1 MTVAMERQAN
11 RAERFS
17 GFMLDLIALALI
29 AGILWLPTLL
39 AFELGWEIQ
48 LRTTVAT
55 LGSGLLLHYALA
67 KSRFRDGT
75 AMLLSIAYGVGT
87 IWITTGLSVDDSLM
101 PGMRAV
107 GQRSSEW
114 LRTVIAGGIQPDAL
128 AFGLLVSMLLWILSY
143 NAIWYS
149 LRSPSLARVLLP
161 PSALLFV
168 NYLFASQEVAPR
180 EYAILF
186 LLLALLLVARS
197 QWEARA
203 FRWRRSG
210 FRIQPALQI
219 QNLVAAAAI
228 SALALLL
235 ASQAPTRDMQTQLD
249 EFQDFLQQDPIQRM
263 GEVFTRLVNVGDWE
277 GTATTDY
284 YGGDSLQLGGSIRL
298 GEQEVF
304 WVKAERDRRY
314 YWRSRVYEIYDGRR
328 WSADVTTRLSSGQEL
343 ALTGTALTGQAR
355 VSVPQTITLALEANR
370 LIYTAPQPAY
380 VSVPTISDLRYIG
393 VGEDEVNLSVIR
405 PHRVLRRGARY
416 EVLSQMS
423 EASANQ
429 LRAAGEN
436 YPEWL
441 ANARLPAPTVTE
453 RTRQLAA
460 SITSGTEHAYDA
472 ARAIENWLRRNI
484 TYDEN
489 ITAPPAGSDAVDWF
503 LFEMRA
509 GYCTYSATAMVTLLR
524 TLGIPSRLAAGF
536 AQGEYDE
543 AAGHFTVREKDAH
556 TWVEVYF
563 PGYGWVEFE
572 PTSAQEPISRSDD
585 PGQRLPTATPL
596 PSPTPTETPLPTA
609 TPPPSETPTAT
620 PDDPAWTPP
629 PTSLPSPSPVPS
641 ATMTATAVILP
652 TPIPPFP
659 QAPSPPLPPPLLDT
673 LFDGFVWVVGAI
685 ISGLL
690 LLLLLLFAYWW
701 WEWRGM
707 KGLSPISRAFSRLE
721 RYVGLIGLRLRP
733 SATTEERRSQIVN
746 ELPLQA
752 ERPVTQI
759 AQLYT
764 RERYGPPSPV
774 ATSQWHRVVDAAW
787 RRVRE
792 SILGRWLKNRF
803 SWKRVFRRSSAGQR
817 S

>member
-1 MTVAMERQAN
+1 MNAAMVQPAN
-11 RAERFS
+11 RADRFS
-17 GFMLDLIALALI
+17 GLMLDLITLALI

-48 LRTTVAT
+48 LTATVAT
-55 LGSGLLLHYALA
+55 LGVGMLLHYALA

-75 AMLLSIAYGVGT
+75 SMLLSIAYGMAT
-87 IWITTGLSVDDSLM
+87 IWITTGLSLDNSLM
-101 PGMRAV
+101 TGMRAV
-107 GQRSSEW
+107 WQRIGEW
-114 LRTVIAGGIQPDAL
+114 LRIVIGGGIQPDPL
-128 AFGLLVSMLLWILSY
+128 VFGLLVSLLLWVLSY

-180 EYAILF
+180 EYAILY
-186 LLLALLLVARS
+186 LLLALLLVARA
-197 QWEARA
+197 QWESRT

-210 FRIQPALQI
+210 FRIQPVLQI

-228 SALALLL
+228 TVLALFI

-304 WVKAERDRRY
+304 WVNAERDRRY

-328 WSADVTTRLSSGQEL
+328 WSADVTTRLSTRREL
-343 ALTGTALTGQAR
+343 ELTGTALTGQAR
-355 VSVPQTITLALEANR
+355 VSVPQTYTLALEANR
-370 LIYTAPQPAY
+370 LIYAAPQPAY
-380 VSVPTISDLRYIG
+380 VSIPTISDLRYIG
-393 VGEDEVNLSVIR
+393 GGEEEVNLSVIR
-405 PHRVLRRGARY
+405 PDRVLRRGARY
-416 EVLSQMS
+416 EVLSSMS
-423 EASANQ
+423 TASANQ

-436 YPEWL
+436 YSDWL
-441 ANARLPAPTVTE
+441 ANALLSSPTVTE

-460 SITSGTEHAYDA
+460 AITEGMDNAYDM

-489 ITAPPAGSDAVDWF
+489 ISAPPAGTEAVDWF

-543 AAGHFTVREKDAH
+543 TAGHFIVREKDAH

-572 PTSAQEPISRSDD
+572 PTSAQEPISRTDD
-585 PGQRLPTATPL
+585 PAQRLPTATAL
-596 PSPTPTETPLPTA
+596 PSPTPSETPLPTS
-609 TPPPSETPTAT
+609 TPPPSETPSAT
-620 PDDPAWTPP
+620 PDDPSWTPP
-629 PTSLPSPSPVPS
+629 PTRLPSPSPVPS

-659 QAPSPPLPPPLLDT
+659 QAPSPPLPPPLLDS
-673 LFDGFVWVVGAI
+673 LFDGFVLVVGAI

-707 KGLSPISRAFSRLE
+707 KGLSPVSRAFSRLE
-721 RYVGLIGLRLRP
+721 RYVSLIGLRLRP
-733 SATTEERRSQIVN
+733 SATTEERRSQIVS

-759 AQLYT
+759 AHLYA
-764 RERYGPPSPV
+764 RERYGPPSPF
-774 ATSQWHRVVDAAW
+774 AASSNWQRGVDSAW

-803 SWKRVFRRSSAGQR
+803 SWKRLFRRQSAG
-817 S
+817 